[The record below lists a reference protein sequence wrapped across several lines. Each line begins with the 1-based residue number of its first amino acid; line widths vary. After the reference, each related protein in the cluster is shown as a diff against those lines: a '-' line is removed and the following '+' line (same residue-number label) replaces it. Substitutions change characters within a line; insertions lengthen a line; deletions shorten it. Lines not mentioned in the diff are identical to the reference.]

1 MWRANMGELTRRLKL
16 EACVQL
22 VADKHGPRAAGAVA
36 AMLQSPWGP
45 DGQSE
50 PVPLGTVW
58 RTSQHLARGANPAG
72 TAAKDE
78 RELQSVL
85 RSVSQQHTGCRPA
98 CTLGRCAQVGCT

>member
-1 MWRANMGELTRRLKL
+1 MPVWRANMGELTRRLKL

-22 VADKHGPRAAGAVA
+22 VGDKHGPRAAGAVA

-58 RTSQHLARGANPAG
+58 RTAQHLARGSNPAG
-72 TAAKDE
+72 AAAKDE

-85 RSVSQQHTGCRPA
+85 RCVSPQHAGQDLPVHIPNLPLLA
-98 CTLGRCAQVGCT
+98 